1 MGGISS
7 KSATNQ
13 TEVLLSPSGTVRD
26 TTLRSVIFNQPNVE
40 FVASPSGQMILK
52 NQVSPSEFDKYEV
65 TLKMIARLS
74 RLVYCDSGIIRK
86 VLLDPEFMN
95 IDNKVANGLITK
107 YDKQF
112 LSLRRQPSTD
122 PGAIENRPMKSYTI
136 DFLPQQP
143 TSQPFCHYV
152 SSPADLT
159 FFILKGDKVPG
170 LLPTDAVI
178 SFKGSSTVDNFK
190 HDALSQF
197 TPVALDAHMPAG
209 LRMSSPV
216 TGNIVPGAFLSH
228 ITDSWEFLDGSI
240 KAYAPRRLFVTGHS
254 LGGAFA
260 TLFTF
265 ILAEVRTTFP
275 SIESIHLITV
285 GSPTVLSD
293 VARNT
298 FNAHLDSG
306 KVTLDRVVASGTITD
321 FVPSIPVG
329 FSHPGF
335 QPLKTEFYPEKAGRA
350 YHIETIKKVYQKGGA
365 LVLGFT
371 QAKRDYGNKTLTHVP
386 NLIRIQTN
394 FNPFAHA
401 GYFGMTWLGGFR
413 LVGMKNSGFR
423 THTFLSDMYPEGI
436 RFTYKTPGTPPESAP
451 ATDPTNNEDITALAK
466 EAPKNPTEGGRTRRK
481 NSKKMRHRTN
491 GKKRYH

>member
-1 MGGISS
+1 MGGSPS
-7 KSATNQ
+7 KQ
-13 TEVLLSPSGTVRD
+13 TEALLPPSKTIRD
-26 TTLRSVIFNQPNVE
+26 TTFRSVLFNQPNIE

-52 NQVSPSEFDKYEV
+52 NQVTPEIFKSYED
-65 TLKMIARLS
+65 TLKMMARLS

-86 VLLDPEFMN
+86 VILDPEFVN
-95 IDNKVANGLITK
+95 LDNKVANDLITR

-122 PGAIENRPMKSYTI
+122 PGAIQNRPMKSYTI
-136 DFLPQQP
+136 DLLPQQP
-143 TSQPFCHYV
+143 TSQAFCHYV

-170 LLPTDAVI
+170 LLSTDAVI

-190 HDALSQF
+190 HDILSQF
-197 TPVALDAHMPAG
+197 TPVLLEANMPAG
-209 LRMSSPV
+209 LKMSSPV
-216 TGNIVPGAFLSH
+216 TGNTVPGAFLSH
-228 ITDSWEFLDGSI
+228 VTDSWEFLDSSI
-240 KAYAPRRLFVTGHS
+240 KAYAPTRLFVTGHS

-275 SIESIHLITV
+275 SIQSIHLITV
-285 GSPTVLSD
+285 GAPTVLTD

-306 KVTLDRVVASGTITD
+306 KVTLDRVVANGTIAD

-335 QPLKTEFYPEKAGRA
+335 QPLRTEFYPEKAGRA
-350 YHIETIKKVYQKGGA
+350 YNIETIKKVYQNGGA

-371 QAKRDYGNKTLTHVP
+371 QAKRDYGNKTLTHAP
-386 NLIRIQTN
+386 NLIRIPTN

-401 GYFGMTWLGGFR
+401 GYFDMTWLGGFR
-413 LVGMKNSGFR
+413 MMGMKNPGFG
-423 THTFLSDMYPEGI
+423 TNTFLSDFYPEGI
-436 RFTYKTPGTPPESAP
+436 RFTYKTPGAPPKSA
-451 ATDPTNNEDITALAK
+451 AASDPTTNEDITTLAK
-466 EAPKNPTEGGRTRRK
+466 EAPKNATEGGRRRTYRKKAKRSSRKTRR
-481 NSKKMRHRTN
+481 
-491 GKKRYH
+491 G

>member
-1 MGGISS
+1 MGGSASS
-7 KSATNQ
+7 LVPK
-13 TEVLLSPSGTVRD
+13 VLLSPAGTVKD
-26 TTLRSVIFNQPNVE
+26 TTLRSVIFKMTDLE
-40 FVASPSGQMILK
+40 FIKDSSGQMILK
-52 NQVSPSEFDKYEV
+52 KQVTPELFKSYED
-65 TLKMIARLS
+65 TLKMMARLS

-86 VLLDPEFMN
+86 VILDPEFMN
-95 IDNKVANGLITK
+95 TDNKVANDLITK
-107 YDKQF
+107 YDRQF
-112 LSLRRQPSTD
+112 LSLRTQPSTD
-122 PGAIENRPMKSYTI
+122 PGAIQNRPMKSYTI
-136 DFLPQQP
+136 DLLPQQP
-143 TSQPFCHYV
+143 TSQSFCHYV

-190 HDALSQF
+190 HDLMSQF
-197 TPVALDAHMPAG
+197 TPLALDAHMPAG
-209 LRMSSPV
+209 LKMSSPV
-216 TGNIVPGAFLSH
+216 TGNIVPGSFLTH
-228 ITDSWEFLDGSI
+228 ITDSWEFLDSSI
-240 KAYAPRRLFVTGHS
+240 KAYAPTRLFVTGHS

-275 SIESIHLITV
+275 SIQSIHLITV

-306 KVTLDRVVASGTITD
+306 KVTLDRVVANGNVTD
-321 FVPSIPVG
+321 FIPSIPVG

-335 QPLKTEFYPEKAGRA
+335 QPLRTESYPEKTTGRA
-350 YHIETIKKVYQKGGA
+350 YNIETIKKVYQTGGA

-371 QAKRDYGNKTLTHVP
+371 QAKRDYGTKTLTHAP
-386 NLIRIQTN
+386 NLIRIPTN

-413 LVGMKNSGFR
+413 LMGMKNPGFG
-423 THTFLSDMYPEGI
+423 TNTFLSDFYPEGVS
-436 RFTYKTPGTPPESAP
+436 FTYKTPGAPPESAV
-451 ATDPTNNEDITALAK
+451 ASDPTTNQDITDLAK
-466 EAPKNPTEGGRTRRK
+466 EAPKNVTEGGRRRTYR
-481 NSKKMRHRTN
+481 KKKSRRRRTLR
-491 GKKRYH
+491 K